1 MKHEDNFYGSDDR
14 YRDAIAGAFG
24 YKYRDERSDRPVCPD
39 GSEQGLQEIWKW
51 VLGGSTERL
60 RPLAAK
66 ANERNLLF
74 TPEND
79 QLQVDDPDVIEDIC
93 LGIRDPKEYKYYH
106 GCTEQEDW
114 RGRLNRPYVKP
125 ESNTYLSNA
134 WSENSFKR
142 GARHEASHLEIRT
155 MMQLMRKLNNLHRL
169 NKLKYLE
176 SSDFN
181 LFMDAMM
188 SVDALLDYHDVP
200 RHNPLTGKVELD
212 KNYDVIPH
220 LDRILDLFYNAL
232 GLTHGN

>member
-1 MKHEDNFYGSDDR
+1 
-14 YRDAIAGAFG
+14 
-24 YKYRDERSDRPVCPD
+24 
-39 GSEQGLQEIWKW
+39 
-51 VLGGSTERL
+51 
-60 RPLAAK
+60 
-66 ANERNLLF
+66 
-74 TPEND
+74 
-79 QLQVDDPDVIEDIC
+79 
-93 LGIRDPKEYKYYH
+93 
-106 GCTEQEDW
+106 
-114 RGRLNRPYVKP
+114 
-125 ESNTYLSNA
+125 
-134 WSENSFKR
+134 
-142 GARHEASHLEIRT
+142 
-155 MMQLMRKLNNLHRL
+155 MQLMRKLNNLHRL